1 MTPERCERELHDM
14 ATKTSP
20 IVRFM
25 LEKMAEAGCAIDS
38 RFFRVET
45 CSERVVGGF
54 RPPDGIVMC
63 HNQIHDRTTM
73 ENMLAHELVHAYDQ
87 CRGGKKMNWLDLKQH
102 ACSEIR
108 AANLS
113 GDCHW
118 LNELM
123 RGRVFVNVHK
133 HHQKCVRRRAE
144 LSVAMNPNC
153 KSAKHAEEVVN
164 EVFETCFRDTA
175 PYDDIP

>member
-1 MTPERCERELHDM
+1 MTPERCEAELRSM

-25 LEKMAEAGCAIDS
+25 IEKMREAGCAIDA
-38 RFFRVET
+38 RFFRVER
-45 CSERVVGGF
+45 CEDAVVGGF
-54 RPPDGIVMC
+54 RPPDGVVMC

-73 ENMLAHELVHAYDQ
+73 ENMLAHELIHAYDQ
-87 CRGGKKMNWLDLKQH
+87 CRAGKKMNWLDVKQH
-102 ACSEIR
+102 ACSEVR

-113 GDCHW
+113 GDCHYV
-118 LNELM
+118 NELM
-123 RGRVFVNVHK
+123 RGRVLFNVGG

-153 KSAKHAEEVVN
+153 KSAQHAKEAVD
-164 EVFETCFRDTA
+164 EVFDRGFNDTA

>member
-1 MTPERCERELHDM
+1 MTPEKCEREVERM
-14 ATKTSP
+14 AQSSA

-25 LEKMAEAGCAIDS
+25 IEKLGQTGCAIDA

-45 CSERVVGGF
+45 CSASVVGGF
-54 RPPDGIVMC
+54 RPPDGVVVC
-63 HNQIHDRTTM
+63 HNHINDATTL
-73 ENMLAHELVHAYDQ
+73 ENALAHELIHAYDH
-87 CRGGKKMNWLDLKQH
+87 CRAAGKMDWLDLRQH

-118 LNELM
+118 VNELM
-123 RGRVFVNVHK
+123 RGRVFFSIKK
-133 HHQKCVRRRAE
+133 HHQACVRRRAE
-144 LSVAMNPNC
+144 LSVAMNPKC
-153 KSAKHAEEVVN
+153 RDAKHAHEVVN
-164 EVFETCFRDTA
+164 EVFERCFRDTS